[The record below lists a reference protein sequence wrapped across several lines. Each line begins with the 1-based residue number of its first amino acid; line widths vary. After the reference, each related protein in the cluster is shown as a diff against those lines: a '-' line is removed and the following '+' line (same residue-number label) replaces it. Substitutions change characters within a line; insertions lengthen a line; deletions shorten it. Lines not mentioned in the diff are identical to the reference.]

1 MRFSADWRNR
11 AANAAPEERA
21 TVADLRI
28 FLAEQNV
35 TLHMVDDRNVDHV
48 TVALYTVADGLAHE
62 WWRLFGGRDHEISLM
77 ALRSGFV
84 LPDVRMSFD
93 GAAFEVVAQQR
104 VYANPSVRFWAGPSE
119 VLTRERAEAALKGIV
134 EQILERLQDGG
145 VRETSAALRWARV
158 LASRANPD
166 EAAFC
171 EAAGAL
177 GVDPYQIEDGDT
189 QIIEGASDLF
199 NGEPLAELL
208 AGAAHTNGGL
218 LLEWVHV
225 MERRRSGASH
235 VADLAGY
242 SQAAVAAAPPRVDE
256 ESWALGYRRAR
267 AMRAALQLG
276 QQDRFKSF
284 RPLAEKLGAK
294 STFELARPVD
304 GIRALRTDK
313 RDGVHI
319 HMRSFGSS
327 PTAPLAHLF
336 NFARAVGDAAC
347 FPEESR
353 APVNEL
359 HSAYRQAAGRAF
371 AAEFL
376 APIVEIKSMQHD
388 RRDVDTIAAEFGV
401 STATIERQIE
411 NAARIE
417 AVCA

>member
-1 MRFSADWRNR
+1 MRFSANWRKR

-21 TVADLRI
+21 TVADLSI
-28 FLAEQNV
+28 FVAEQNV
-35 TLHMVDDRNVDHV
+35 TLHVVGNGNVDHV
-48 TVALYTVADGLAHE
+48 TIALYTLADGLTHG

-77 ALRSGFV
+77 ELRSGFV

-93 GAAFEVVAQQR
+93 GAAFEVVARQR
-104 VYANPSVRFWAGPSE
+104 TYSNPPVRFWAGPSE
-119 VLTRERAEAALKGIV
+119 VLTREAAEAALSGFI
-134 EQILERLQDGG
+134 EQILERLQDCG

-158 LASRANPD
+158 TASRASPD

-177 GVDPYQIEDGDT
+177 ALDPYQIEAGDSRA
-189 QIIEGASDLF
+189 IEDASDLF
-199 NGEPLAELL
+199 DGEPLTELL
-208 AGAAHTNGGL
+208 AGAANINRGP
-218 LLEWVHV
+218 LLEWVQL
-225 MERRRSGASH
+225 MEGRRPSASH
-235 VADLAGY
+235 VAELAGY
-242 SQAAVAAAPPRVDE
+242 ARAAAATAPPRADE
-256 ESWALGYRRAR
+256 HSWALGYRRAR

-276 QQDRFKSF
+276 HQDRFKSF
-284 RPLAEKLGAK
+284 RPLAERLGAK
-294 STFELARPVD
+294 STFELAQPVD
-304 GIRALRTDK
+304 GIRALRSDK
-313 RDGVHI
+313 KDGVHI
-319 HMRSFGSS
+319 HMRSFGGS

-359 HSAYRQAAGRAF
+359 HYAYRQAAGRAF

-376 APIVEIKSMQHD
+376 APIDEIKSMRRD

-401 STATIERQIE
+401 STTTIERQIE

-417 AVCA
+417 AVCG